1 MDASEGCSW
10 LRPERRHARGR
21 LYSDAACV
29 GLSLLPTAYDKRKRP
44 RGVGTSFATGV
55 RWNDVQLLPRS
66 VGDGLVRTAVNEAV
80 HSPKPRTYCGA
91 LASIQRA
98 KAMKAPLSQDS
109 HLAALSHRDSLRSQ
123 RARIRQARNM
133 PQGMFH
139 VQPLPRPVGAG
150 PVRAAANEAVHS
162 PKPRSYPRRLQA
174 AQIREAQRMP
184 QGILCVHAHPQTPTH
199 PQALQK
205 SQPSLRI
212 TV

>member
-1 MDASEGCSW
+1 
-10 LRPERRHARGR
+10 
-21 LYSDAACV
+21 
-29 GLSLLPTAYDKRKRP
+29 
-44 RGVGTSFATGV
+44 
-55 RWNDVQLLPRS
+55 
-66 VGDGLVRTAVNEAV
+66 
-80 HSPKPRTYCGA
+80 
-91 LASIQRA
+91 
-98 KAMKAPLSQDS
+98 MKAPLSQDS

-139 VQPLPRPVGAG
+139 VQPLPL
-150 PVRAAANEAVHS
+150 
-162 PKPRSYPRRLQA
+162 RRLQA

-184 QGILCVHAHPQTPTH
+184 QGILCVHAHPHTPTH